1 MIDSILNSVKK
12 KLGIVESYKH
22 FDEEIILDINT
33 VFMSLYQL
41 GVGPPSPFMITGE
54 TETWDDFIGEGKNE
68 AVKSYVPLKVR
79 LLFDPPQSSY
89 LVNEVQDQI
98 RELEFRMNVQAE
110 GEHLH
115 EYDMTGI
122 YVSD

>member
-1 MIDSILNSVKK
+1 MITSILNSVKK
-12 KLGIVESYKH
+12 KLGIMESYKH

-33 VFMSLYQL
+33 VFMSLNQL
-41 GVGPPSPFMITGE
+41 GVGPSSPFSITGE
-54 TETWDDFIGEGKNE
+54 TEEWSDFMEGGKIE

-89 LVNEVQDQI
+89 LVNEIRDQI
-98 RELEFRMNVQAE
+98 NELEFRMLVQAE
-110 GEHLH
+110 KDHLP

-122 YVSD
+122 YISE